1 MMSLIE
7 QVCPRL
13 KCLCIFSDYPVP
25 EKAMM
30 LIGSLLRPVFHSL
43 VVFSGRVLGCSRADG
58 TADKDM
64 DSLLKLLKWDESG
77 DDESQEGVT
86 GAEEKKLEEIEEKKP
101 EEKKGETKEE
111 TKPAEEE
118 PAEEKKAEEE
128 KEPAEEKKAEEE
140 KEPEEKEKAEE
151 KKPEEQKV
159 EEKPEEKEEK
169 GTPDLEVKNNGIEIK
184 MWMKC
189 EEGSCVLD
197 MERSGSYDSFN
208 DLTDCETSVKVK
220 CRNRTY
226 SVPMPKSVDKTILVS
241 SIVSV
246 SVATVCER

>member
-30 LIGSLLRPVFHSL
+30 LIGSLLRPAFHSL
-43 VVFSGRVLGCSRADG
+43 VVFSGRVLECSRADG

-86 GAEEKKLEEIEEKKP
+86 GAEEKKLEESEEEKR

-111 TKPAEEE
+111 TKPAEE
-118 PAEEKKAEEE
+118 
-128 KEPAEEKKAEEE
+128 EPAEEKKAEEE

-189 EEGSCVLD
+189 KRYMLPTPLRTDHDTLKEEALHVSLFALLD
-197 MERSGSYDSFN
+197 G
-208 DLTDCETSVKVK
+208 
-220 CRNRTY
+220 
-226 SVPMPKSVDKTILVS
+226 
-241 SIVSV
+241 
-246 SVATVCER
+246 

>member
-1 MMSLIE
+1 MPPAESKTYESLARS
-7 QVCPRL
+7 VCPNL
-13 KCLCIFSDYPVP
+13 QTLYIFSTV
-25 EKAMM
+25 
-30 LIGSLLRPVFHSL
+30 L
-43 VVFSGRVLGCSRADG
+43 VADQDLQYLFEMIAPKLSTIYVCGASGVRALSVDVNKRRKVG
-58 TADKDM
+58 
-64 DSLLKLLKWDESG
+64 
-77 DDESQEGVT
+77 
-86 GAEEKKLEEIEEKKP
+86 
-101 EEKKGETKEE
+101 
-111 TKPAEEE
+111 EE
-118 PAEEKKAEEE
+118 PAEEKE
-128 KEPAEEKKAEEE
+128 AEEKA
-140 KEPEEKEKAEE
+140 
-151 KKPEEQKV
+151 KP
-159 EEKPEEKEEK
+159 EEK

-197 MERSGSYDSFN
+197 VERSGSYDSFN

>member
-43 VVFSGRVLGCSRADG
+43 VVFSGCVLVCSRADG
-58 TADKDM
+58 TADKDV
-64 DSLLKLLKWDESG
+64 DVLLRVLKWDKPN

-86 GAEEKKLEEIEEKKP
+86 GAEEKKLEESEEKKP
-101 EEKKGETKEE
+101 
-111 TKPAEEE
+111 
-118 PAEEKKAEEE
+118 
-128 KEPAEEKKAEEE
+128 EEKKAEEE

-159 EEKPEEKEEK
+159 EEKPEEEKEEK

-197 MERSGSYDSFN
+197 VERSGSYDSFS
-208 DLTDCETSVKVK
+208 DLTDCETSVQLKYNDK
-220 CRNRTY
+220 RYMLPTPMRTDHDTL
-226 SVPMPKSVDKTILVS
+226 KEEALHVS
-241 SIVSV
+241 LF
-246 SVATVCER
+246 ALLDG

>member
-30 LIGSLLRPVFHSL
+30 LIGSLLRPAFHSL

-58 TADKDM
+58 TADKDV
-64 DSLLKLLKWDESG
+64 DVLLRVLKWDKPN

-86 GAEEKKLEEIEEKKP
+86 GAKEKKLEESEEKKP

-111 TKPAEEE
+111 TKPAEEKK
-118 PAEEKKAEEE
+118 PAEE
-128 KEPAEEKKAEEE
+128 
-140 KEPEEKEKAEE
+140 EPEEKKDEE
-151 KKPEEQKV
+151 KKEETKVEEKEV

-197 MERSGSYDSFN
+197 VERSGSYDSFN
-208 DLTDCETSVKVK
+208 DLTDCETSVQLKYK
-220 CRNRTY
+220 DKSYMLPTPLRTDHDTL
-226 SVPMPKSVDKTILVS
+226 KEEALHVS
-241 SIVSV
+241 LF
-246 SVATVCER
+246 ALLDG

>member
-43 VVFSGRVLGCSRADG
+43 LVLSGRVLGCSRADG

-86 GAEEKKLEEIEEKKP
+86 GAEEKKLEES
-101 EEKKGETKEE
+101 
-111 TKPAEEE
+111 EEE
-118 PAEEKKAEEE
+118 S
-128 KEPAEEKKAEEE
+128 
-140 KEPEEKEKAEE
+140 
-151 KKPEEQKV
+151 
-159 EEKPEEKEEK
+159 
-169 GTPDLEVKNNGIEIK
+169 GEVVSCEVVS
-184 MWMKC
+184 C
-189 EEGSCVLD
+189 EEVSCEELARVTREGSV
-197 MERSGSYDSFN
+197 EYTRYN
-208 DLTDCETSVKVK
+208 
-220 CRNRTY
+220 
-226 SVPMPKSVDKTILVS
+226 
-241 SIVSV
+241 
-246 SVATVCER
+246 

>member
-43 VVFSGRVLGCSRADG
+43 VVFSGCVLVCSRADG
-58 TADKDM
+58 TADKDV
-64 DSLLKLLKWDESG
+64 DVLLRVLKWDKPN

-86 GAEEKKLEEIEEKKP
+86 GAEEKKLEESEEEKR

-118 PAEEKKAEEE
+118 PAEE
-128 KEPAEEKKAEEE
+128 
-140 KEPEEKEKAEE
+140 EPEEKKDEE
-151 KKPEEQKV
+151 KKEETKVEEKEV

-197 MERSGSYDSFN
+197 VERSGSYDSFN

-226 SVPMPKSVDKTILVS
+226 SVPMPKSVDKTIFVS

>member
-43 VVFSGRVLGCSRADG
+43 VVFSGCVLVCSRADG
-58 TADKDM
+58 TADKDV
-64 DSLLKLLKWDESG
+64 DVLLRVLKWDKPN

-86 GAEEKKLEEIEEKKP
+86 GAEEKKLEESEEEKR

-118 PAEEKKAEEE
+118 PAEE
-128 KEPAEEKKAEEE
+128 
-140 KEPEEKEKAEE
+140 EPEEKKDEE
-151 KKPEEQKV
+151 KKEETKVEEKEV

-197 MERSGSYDSFN
+197 VERSGSYDSFS
-208 DLTDCETSVKVK
+208 DLTDCETSVQLKYNDK
-220 CRNRTY
+220 RYMLPTPMRTDHDTL
-226 SVPMPKSVDKTILVS
+226 KEEALHVS
-241 SIVSV
+241 LF
-246 SVATVCER
+246 ARLDG

>member
-1 MMSLIE
+1 MPPAESKTYQSLARS
-7 QVCPRL
+7 VCPNL
-13 KCLCIFSDYPVP
+13 QTLFIFSTVPVADRELQYLFEMITP
-25 EKAMM
+25 KLSTIYVCGA
-30 LIGSLLRPVFHSL
+30 
-43 VVFSGRVLGCSRADG
+43 SGVRALSVDVNKRRKVG
-58 TADKDM
+58 
-64 DSLLKLLKWDESG
+64 
-77 DDESQEGVT
+77 
-86 GAEEKKLEEIEEKKP
+86 
-101 EEKKGETKEE
+101 
-111 TKPAEEE
+111 EE
-118 PAEEKKAEEE
+118 PAEEKEA
-128 KEPAEEKKAEEE
+128 
-140 KEPEEKEKAEE
+140 
-151 KKPEEQKV
+151 
-159 EEKPEEKEEK
+159 EEKEEK

-197 MERSGSYDSFN
+197 VERSGSYDSFS